1 MEVKKMKPEIETI
14 TLIENAKIT
23 YTKYPDYGMGER
35 ENFQIDRINPKKSMG
50 IKAGEIIYI
59 AGAGKYRVCNLS
71 PIYQNIDTLE
81 KIK

>member
-1 MEVKKMKPEIETI
+1 MKPEIKTI

-23 YTKYPDYGMGER
+23 YTKYPNLGMGER
-35 ENFQIDRINPKKSMG
+35 ENFQIDRIDPQKSMG

-59 AGAGKYRVCNLS
+59 AGAGQNRVCNLS
-71 PIYQNIDTLE
+71 PIYQNIHTLE